1 MEVAKYVFQ
10 SRYPSPFQLGRLDPQ
25 SVAKESKPE
34 LGNSVSEVKEQ
45 GVTAAKNSVY
55 QVSSSNSVKLSQS
68 SKESGLSDSLKNF
81 STINNQTKAVQAY
94 SS

>member
-10 SRYPSPFQLGRLDPQ
+10 SRYSSPFQLGRLDTQ
-25 SVAKESKPE
+25 TADKEAKTE
-34 LGNSVSEVKEQ
+34 LGNKVPVVKEQ
-45 GVTAAKNSVY
+45 GVTAAKNSVS
-55 QVSSSNSVKLSQS
+55 QVTSSSSVNLSQS

-81 STINNQTKAVQAY
+81 TTINNQTKAVQAY